1 MNTSFQKVQIT
12 IKPFLEMNRIF
23 RFTPALLLALVCLLV
38 QCKSDS
44 TSVMPK
50 SSAKSLDAPA
60 VDGVSGATSTFDA
73 ATNSYTVTVPGGTDV
88 TAIKFAFSLPAG
100 ATAKPASGSV
110 QNFTNPVT
118 YTVTA
123 EDGSTQAFTVRVVYK
138 STWATSQERYDAIRL
153 KAQRVAGVT
162 VSSSVL
168 AINPATITDADAAY
182 IANTAEFTKGSADSG
197 KTVWHALD
205 KTKLEIY
212 YVSLLATGTL
222 RVEKGIEV
230 KLDANGTPASH
241 KLSWSLSYS
250 K

>member
-1 MNTSFQKVQIT
+1 MS
-12 IKPFLEMNRIF
+12 RIF
-23 RFTPALLLALVCLLV
+23 KFTPALLLALVCLLV

-44 TSVMPK
+44 TPVTPK

-73 ATNSYTVTVPGGTDV
+73 ATNSYTVTVPGGTEV
-88 TAIKFAFSLPAG
+88 TAIKFTFSLPAG
-100 ATAKPASGSV
+100 ATAKPATSSV

-138 STWATSQERYDAIRL
+138 STWATSQERYDAILL

-162 VSSSVL
+162 VSSG
-168 AINPATITDADAAY
+168 NPIVFAYDKATITDADAAY
-182 IANTAEFTKGSADSG
+182 MANTAAFIKGSAESG
-197 KTVWHALD
+197 KTVWQAVD

-212 YVSLLATGTL
+212 SVSLTLATGAL
-222 RVEKGIEV
+222 RIDKGIDV
-230 KLDANGTPASH
+230 KLDATGASASY
-241 KLSWSLSYS
+241 KLSWGLVYS

>member
-1 MNTSFQKVQIT
+1 
-12 IKPFLEMNRIF
+12 MNRIVK
-23 RFTPALLLALVCLLV
+23 FTPALLLALVCLLV

-44 TSVMPK
+44 TPVTPK
-50 SSAKSLDAPA
+50 SSAKSLDAPT
-60 VDGVSGATSTFDA
+60 VDGVSGASSTFDA

-88 TAIKFAFSLPAG
+88 TAMKVTFSLPAG
-100 ATAKPASGSV
+100 ATAKPAAGSV

-138 STWATSQERYDAIRL
+138 STWATILERYDAIRL

-168 AINPATITDADAAY
+168 AVNPATLTDADAAY
-182 IANTAEFTKGSADSG
+182 MANTAAFTKGLADSE
-197 KTVWHALD
+197 KTVWQAVDKAKLD
-205 KTKLEIY
+205 IY
-212 YVSLLATGTL
+212 VVSLTLATGRLT
-222 RVEKGIEV
+222 VDKGTDV
-230 KLDANGTPASH
+230 KLDATGAPASYKEGW
-241 KLSWSLSYS
+241 KLIFL